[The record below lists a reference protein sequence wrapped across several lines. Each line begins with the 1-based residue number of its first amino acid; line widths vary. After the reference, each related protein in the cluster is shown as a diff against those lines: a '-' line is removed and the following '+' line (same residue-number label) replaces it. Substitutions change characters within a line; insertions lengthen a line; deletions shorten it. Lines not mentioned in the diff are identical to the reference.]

1 MISQISS
8 KSPSPQRRIIDFLGV
23 SYRTGGAMRASLR
36 VIFAFVCF
44 AAVAA
49 PQRPFKVGLAL
60 DAPPAITGNCHP
72 TRVHFTGRLNAT
84 APGQAQY
91 QWVRSD
97 GANTALKTMNFSRPG
112 PQPVTMDW
120 MLTKSFNGWVALKL
134 LSPIVVETRKVE
146 FQVSCR

>member
-1 MISQISS
+1 
-8 KSPSPQRRIIDFLGV
+8 
-23 SYRTGGAMRASLR
+23 MRASLR
-36 VIFAFVCF
+36 VSSAVLCF
-44 AAVAA
+44 AVAA
-49 PQRPFKVGLAL
+49 MPQRPFKVGLAL
-60 DAPPAITGNCHP
+60 DSPPAISGSCHP

-84 APGQAQY
+84 APGEAQY

-97 GANTALKTMNFSRPG
+97 GANTPVKSMHFSRPG

-134 LSPIVVETRKVE
+134 LSPMVVETRKVE